1 MFIALKELFLI
12 EVQSDVQVFFHA
24 FIFKGD

>member
-12 EVQSDVQVFFHA
+12 EVQSDVQVFFYA